1 MSGPTV
7 LATDGL
13 SLIATAG
20 FSVPAAILVAGVV
33 AAVVR
38 DRRLAARERDDLDGR
53 TERLEGARAV
63 SPPRAPG
70 ARPRPPH

>member
-1 MSGPTV
+1 MSGTSV

-20 FSVPAAILVAGVV
+20 FSVPAAVLVAVVV

-38 DRRLAARERDDLDGR
+38 DRRLAARERDGRDGSH
-53 TERLEGARAV
+53 ERIDEPSAGRD
-63 SPPRAPG
+63 G
-70 ARPRPPH
+70 